1 MHSRSLATREK
12 RVLRLKLELVNPR
25 FGVLELDTSAGMYI
39 KECGYPCAPPHRRA
53 SSLCPRRF
61 VHGDLGRTEPSLA
74 SLAGCDADILQLDVL
89 NVHDDV
95 QVAAASSSS

>member
-39 KECGYPCAPPHRRA
+39 KEYGCPC
-53 SSLCPRRF
+53 
-61 VHGDLGRTEPSLA
+61 TPS
-74 SLAGCDADILQLDVL
+74 
-89 NVHDDV
+89 H
-95 QVAAASSSS
+95 

>member
-12 RVLRLKLELVNPR
+12 RVLRLKLTMTNPR

-39 KECGYPCAPPHRRA
+39 KE
-53 SSLCPRRF
+53 F

-74 SLAGCDADILQLDVL
+74 SLVGCDADILQLDVL
-89 NVHDDV
+89 DVHD
-95 QVAAASSSS
+95 ASS

>member
-1 MHSRSLATREK
+1 MICAQVQQKTPVRVMHSRSLATREK
-12 RVLRLKLELVNPR
+12 RVLRLKLTMTNPR

-39 KECGYPCAPPHRRA
+39 KE
-53 SSLCPRRF
+53 F

-89 NVHDDV
+89 DVHD
-95 QVAAASSSS
+95 ASPS